1 MQTTARKPRPV
12 ALTVL
17 ITVALAATVIVK
29 QSWALAESVTP
40 ASKVTVI
47 ELARQTLVF
56 APTRDDMTV
65 SQVVFNVFAS
75 DPNALR
81 VNGARSNSTFSYI
94 DLKPVAKNQFELP
107 SLKIEFDTNAPGAL
121 LCLSVKVWF
130 SEVSNQYDS
139 LFYKNTDDRYALVTW
154 CSSSPDSSSAR
165 SRFRQNRLAKEKEFK
180 EALSKPFIINLNQR
194 PLRREW
200 RP

>member
-1 MQTTARKPRPV
+1 MKHHLKAAM
-12 ALTVL
+12 ALLVL
-17 ITVALAATVIVK
+17 VVVALAATVGVH
-29 QSWALAESVTP
+29 QSRAQAAADASRARVSVVEF
-40 ASKVTVI
+40 S
-47 ELARQTLVF
+47 RQTLVF

-81 VNGARSNSTFSYI
+81 VNGTRSNSTFSHI

-139 LFYKNTDDRYALVTW
+139 LFYKNTDDRYALVAW
-154 CSSSPDSSSAR
+154 CSSSPDSSPAR
-165 SRFRQNRLAKEKEFK
+165 SRFKQNRVATEKEFK
-180 EALSKPFIINLNQR
+180 EALSKPFVINLNQR
-194 PLRREW
+194 ALKKEW